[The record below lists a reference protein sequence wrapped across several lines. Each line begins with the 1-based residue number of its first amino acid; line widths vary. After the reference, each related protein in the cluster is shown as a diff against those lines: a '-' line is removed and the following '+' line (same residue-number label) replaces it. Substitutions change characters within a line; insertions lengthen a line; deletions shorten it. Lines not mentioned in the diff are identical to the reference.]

1 MQDESGARNVLL
13 LSDGSSHATACEECD
28 DLLSLDAERV
38 AELRVTFGGSEA
50 GAGVSEA
57 GSRRPAKK
65 GLVSVGDEVRD
76 ASAAGA
82 PDFSGPV
89 ALDAVADPGD
99 LQSIGL
105 SVSRFCE
112 RWEESTVVVCFD
124 ALDDLFEHASPDTV
138 FRFVHVLGKRL
149 DAADAVAHFHLDP
162 SAHDEEVVNTF
173 ASIFDEVV
181 RAHDAADDVD
191 ESAVDAPAIDEATD
205 EDIEQLAAEI
215 AASAGSDEESKPST
229 STGGEGFE
237 EATDEDIAQ
246 AFE

>member
-1 MQDESGARNVLL
+1 MHDDSGARNVLL
-13 LSDGSSHATACEECD
+13 LSDGSSHAAACEACD
-28 DLLSLDAERV
+28 DLLSRDAERV
-38 AELRVTFGGSEA
+38 AELRVTFDGSEA

-57 GSRRPAKK
+57 GGRRPAHK

-112 RWEESTVVVCFD
+112 RWAESTVVVCFD

-173 ASIFDEVV
+173 ASIFDDVV
-181 RAHDAADDVD
+181 RAHESDDVD
-191 ESAVDAPAIDEATD
+191 ETAVDAPAIDEATD

-215 AASAGSDEESKPST
+215 AASTGTDDDATPST
-229 STGGEGFE
+229 PTSGEGFE